1 MQQLITIETV
11 PISIKYVEKESS
23 PSADEMAKSQAPNK
37 SDAAVK
43 PIPARIKTDSFMHS
57 SPADTYN
64 LSYTATAHYSDNGN
78 LRLNVE
84 MTDAEES
91 SYVFRQFGR
100 DMGNMISRIFE
111 VDRNSS
117 GDFEGMHLNF
127 DLSQL
132 QNTVPGSGKTGN
144 TFTPPTFEL
153 EILERPKVIIKYV
166 GGPIYIP
173 RSADPDYEA
182 PPEAMDTKV

>member
-43 PIPARIKTDSFMHS
+43 PIPARIKTDSFKHS
-57 SPADTYN
+57 NPADTYN

-100 DMGNMISRIFE
+100 DIRNMIRQVFE
-111 VDRNSS
+111 VNQESPDDVES
-117 GDFEGMHLNF
+117 MHVNF

>member
-11 PISIKYVEKESS
+11 PISIKYVEKTPATNGERV
-23 PSADEMAKSQAPNK
+23 AKTQAANK
-37 SDAAVK
+37 GDTAVK
-43 PIPARIKTDSFMHS
+43 HVLPQAKTDSFMHS
-57 SPADTYN
+57 SPVDTYN
-64 LSYTATAHYSDNGN
+64 LSYTATAQYSANGN

-84 MTDAEES
+84 MTDAEAS
-91 SYVFRQFGR
+91 SYVFQQFGR
-100 DMGNMISRIFE
+100 DIQNMIRQIFE
-111 VDRNSS
+111 VNQGSPEE
-117 GDFEGMHLNF
+117 FESMHLNF

-132 QNTVPGSGKTGN
+132 QNAAPGSGNTGN

-182 PPEAMDTKV
+182 PAEAIDTRV